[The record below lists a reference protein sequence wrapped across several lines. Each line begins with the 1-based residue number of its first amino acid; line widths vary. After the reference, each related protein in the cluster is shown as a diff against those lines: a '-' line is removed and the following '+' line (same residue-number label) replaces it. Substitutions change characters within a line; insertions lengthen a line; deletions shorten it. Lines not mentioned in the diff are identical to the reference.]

1 MSDDSLFRIRQKDL
15 QAYLFSHEDEDERDL
30 VLQQKE
36 VLGLPVSL
44 VAQQIAGRRKAKS
57 KLATW
62 YKTRGIIY
70 PPSLNIEQASS
81 EATARFKTQVA
92 RGSFSS
98 SQKVTIADLTGGF
111 GVDSYFFSL
120 AFDRIHYVEPNT
132 DLLRIA
138 SANHHTLSTK
148 SIVHHQATAEDFIAS
163 NKLSVDLVFIDP
175 SRRDQNSRKVFKL
188 ADCTPDV
195 IALQQAVFNKCNFLL
210 VKTSPL
216 LDIQQGLREL
226 TNTKKV
232 IVVSVN
238 NECKELLFLCG
249 KNFMGDAQIEAVDLF
264 TNGDIKNTLSFFPQ
278 EEKKANSL
286 LGEAAEYLYEPNASI
301 LKAGAFK
308 LISEKFQLTKL
319 AVNTHLYSAS
329 HLMTDFPGRIFQ
341 VESFDPDTKQL
352 KSLLPKGKA
361 NVLTRNYPLKPE
373 ELKKKLKLTDGG
385 EKYVIGFS
393 SQKKKQLAVCSLAT
407 KTQ

>member
-1 MSDDSLFRIRQKDL
+1 
-15 QAYLFSHEDEDERDL
+15 
-30 VLQQKE
+30 
-36 VLGLPVSL
+36 
-44 VAQQIAGRRKAKS
+44 
-57 KLATW
+57 
-62 YKTRGIIY
+62 
-70 PPSLNIEQASS
+70 
-81 EATARFKTQVA
+81 
-92 RGSFSS
+92 
-98 SQKVTIADLTGGF
+98 
-111 GVDSYFFSL
+111 
-120 AFDRIHYVEPNT
+120 
-132 DLLRIA
+132 
-138 SANHHTLSTK
+138 
-148 SIVHHQATAEDFIAS
+148 
-163 NKLSVDLVFIDP
+163 
-175 SRRDQNSRKVFKL
+175 
-188 ADCTPDV
+188 
-195 IALQQAVFNKCNFLL
+195 
-210 VKTSPL
+210 
-216 LDIQQGLREL
+216 
-226 TNTKKV
+226 
-232 IVVSVN
+232 
-238 NECKELLFLCG
+238 
-249 KNFMGDAQIEAVDLF
+249 MGDAQIEAVDLF